1 MRYLVPMNS
10 WEVLLCGS
18 LNLLQKILVSL
29 AVIIAV
35 SLAVI
40 IAALTH
46 CNCAQQE
53 CTIVHYCTTC
63 PLIVHNG
70 L

>member
-29 AVIIAV
+29 AVIIA
-35 SLAVI
+35 API
-40 IAALTH
+40 H

-53 CTIVHYCTTC
+53 CTIVHY
-63 PLIVHNG
+63 
-70 L
+70 